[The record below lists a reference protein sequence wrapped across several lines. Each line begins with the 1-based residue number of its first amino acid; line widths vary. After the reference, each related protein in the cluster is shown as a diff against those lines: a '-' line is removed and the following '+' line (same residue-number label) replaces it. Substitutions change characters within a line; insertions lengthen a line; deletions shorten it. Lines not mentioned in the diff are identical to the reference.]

1 MNESFTQRLIRLRKQ
16 NIKTQ
21 EEMANIINVKRTTYS
36 GYERGIISPPYDKI
50 ESIAN
55 YFKVSVDY
63 LMGNTN
69 NVNYTDENSV
79 EVDDVNQSLSDLIDK
94 LKDKS
99 KPLNVDGYILDDE
112 SRELLLASIENSLKM
127 GKIISSQKKKG

>member
-1 MNESFTQRLIRLRKQ
+1 MKENFTQRLIRLRKQ
-16 NIKTQ
+16 SIKTQ
-21 EEMANIINVKRTTYS
+21 EEMASIINVKRTTYS

-69 NVNYTDENSV
+69 NENYSDEKSV
-79 EVDDVNQSLSDLIDK
+79 EVNDVNQSLSDLIDK

-99 KPLNVDGYILDDE
+99 KPLNVDGYILDNE